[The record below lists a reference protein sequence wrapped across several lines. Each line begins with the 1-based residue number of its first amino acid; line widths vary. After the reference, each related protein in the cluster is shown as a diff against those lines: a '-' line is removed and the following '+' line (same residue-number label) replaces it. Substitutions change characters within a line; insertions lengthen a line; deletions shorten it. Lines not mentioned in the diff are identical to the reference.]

1 MQKPGRSPGSGRP
14 FDEDGGP
21 AAAGPPSAS
30 GGFMLNYCLRRLA
43 MGLVMLVA
51 LSILIFILLR
61 LAPGDPVAAYIN
73 PSVATSQA
81 PTSEARTVRKECAS
95 TCTPRWSPSH

>member
-51 LSILIFILLR
+51 LSILTFILLR
-61 LAPGDPVAAYIN
+61 LAPGDPVDAYIN
-73 PSVATSQA
+73 PTVAMYQA
-81 PTSEARTVRKECAS
+81 QLGETRDNAERRRVGQEGMQK
-95 TCTPRWSPSH
+95 